1 MLQKNFG
8 VAKKMISGTQYKQR
22 DILLVPF
29 PFSDLTE
36 TKQRPVLV
44 LSKDIYN
51 QSSEDIVTCGI
62 TSNLLEKKFAITI
75 TQKDLDEGFLIKTS
89 NIRVDKLFTLEKSI
103 VRKKI
108 GKISQKTF
116 EKVKEEFFRIM

>member
-8 VAKKMISGTQYKQR
+8 VARKMISGTQYKQR